1 MAKQLRL
8 DKFLCEQGVGSRSE
22 VKIFL
27 KKGQVMVN
35 GVICKNADQKIDP
48 ESDMIAYQGKVFCY
62 QQYYYYMLHKPAGV
76 ITATEDSNQK
86 TVMELMGEDWRKDLF
101 PVGRLDKDTEGLL
114 LITNDGELSHA
125 LLSPKK
131 HVPKTY
137 LVQIPERLNAE
148 QIQKL
153 EEGVDIGDE
162 KLTMPAEVQ
171 KVDDEHILLTIK
183 EGRYHQVKRMLA
195 TVGSQVLYLKRITF
209 GALVL
214 DEVLE
219 KGAYRALT
227 EDEIV
232 QLRQKA

>member
-1 MAKQLRL
+1 MVLTIKKEFIYLIMN
-8 DKFLCEQGVGSRSE
+8 KPQGVVSS
-22 VKIFL
+22 
-27 KKGQVMVN
+27 
-35 GVICKNADQKIDP
+35 
-48 ESDMIAYQGKVFCY
+48 
-62 QQYYYYMLHKPAGV
+62 
-76 ITATEDSNQK
+76 TEKRPSK
-86 TVMELMGEDWRKDLF
+86 TVIDLLPEEYKKFEPF

-153 EEGVDIGDE
+153 EDGVDIGDE

-171 KVDDEHILLTIK
+171 MVDDEHILLTIK

-214 DEVLE
+214 DVALE

-227 EDEIV
+227 EDEIA
-232 QLRQKA
+232 QLRQKDKTFD